1 MTITALTTFSLIE
14 YFNSDEI
21 GSFVPCNNHL
31 SNTLAIINDEIFV
44 TKIYEQ
50 YHHLPAIISI
60 HRSWSVENCQS
71 MLKCQ
76 STTWT
81 YLRLETSGQSNM

>member
-1 MTITALTTFSLIE
+1 MTITALTAFSLIE

-21 GSFVPCNNHL
+21 GSFVPCNDHL

-50 YHHLPAIISI
+50 YHHFPTIVSV
-60 HRSWSVENCQS
+60 HRSRSVENCQS

-76 STTWT
+76 START